1 MSKPPLLDTAAL
13 THCNYEEAD
22 IRVILHVDHTAHNG
36 HNKILIHTVDTD
48 VAMAVALV
56 CTLEE
61 ETEVCVSF
69 GIGKAFWF
77 LVAHEMACALRKGQA
92 LPMFYALMGC
102 DMVFCFTRHG
112 KRTAW
117 SVWTNLPQLTQK
129 LTDLST
135 APDHIDEDAMHTIE
149 RFIILLSD
157 RISTTIDIN
166 KGHHKLF
173 CKEEQCP
180 ADPIDKCWPEA
191 VRLMSNIP
199 GWTCL
204 GFRP

>member
-13 THCNYEEAD
+13 THCNYEETD

-48 VAMAVALV
+48 VVVLAVVLV

-61 ETEVCVSF
+61 ETDVCVSF
-69 GIGKAFWF
+69 DIGKAFWF
-77 LVAHEMACALRKGQA
+77 LVAHEMAWALRKGQT

-117 SVWTNLPQLTQK
+117 SVWTNLPQLTQT
-129 LTDLST
+129 LTDLSI
-135 APDHIDEDAMHTIE
+135 APDHIDEDAMHTIK

-157 RISTTIDIN
+157 RISTTININ

-173 CKEEQCP
+173 AK
-180 ADPIDKCWPEA
+180 K
-191 VRLMSNIP
+191 SNVQLIP
-199 GWTCL
+199 LTNAGL
-204 GFRP
+204 KQYIQ